1 MKRSNYLNLLTMNFK
16 ALLAC
21 FLFGI
26 SFACFADLDKAIAYA
41 EAGDKDKAHIELLQI
56 AELAQT
62 GHPKALFEFG
72 VMYKTE
78 GLWIVHSD
86 EYAFENWLES
96 AKLGYAPAQFSVGA
110 SYIIGS
116 GVEKDL
122 SEAKRWLQLAIDSTY
137 EHYSRVAQTLYT
149 LNELHKY

>member
-1 MKRSNYLNLLTMNFK
+1 MNIKSLLSF
-16 ALLAC
+16 LLC
-21 FLFGI
+21 SIWL
-26 SFACFADLDKAIAYA
+26 ACFADLDKAIAYA
-41 EAGDKDKAHIELLQI
+41 EAGDKDKAHIELLQV

-78 GLWIVHSD
+78 GLWVVQSD

-116 GVEKDL
+116 GVGKDM
-122 SEAKRWLQLAIDSTY
+122 SEAKRWLQLAIDNTN
-137 EHYSRVAQTLYT
+137 EDYSEVAQTLYNI
-149 LNELHKY
+149 NELEKY

>member
-1 MKRSNYLNLLTMNFK
+1 MALNKNVLVSIDSDY
-16 ALLAC
+16 
-21 FLFGI
+21 I
-26 SFACFADLDKAIAYA
+26 SGEIIYGAGLEDIVNDKPAMI
-41 EAGDKDKAHIELLQI
+41 KLS
-56 AELAQT
+56 
-62 GHPKALFEFG
+62 
-72 VMYKTE
+72 E
-78 GLWIVHSD
+78 GLIYYINDNCLPLDGYVEQAVDRYMQFLSKDEEGQWVVQSD

>member
-1 MKRSNYLNLLTMNFK
+1 MSRLTH
-16 ALLAC
+16 
-21 FLFGI
+21 
-26 SFACFADLDKAIAYA
+26 LDEQGNANMVDVSEKQITSREAIAYA

>member
-1 MKRSNYLNLLTMNFK
+1 MNIKSLLSF
-16 ALLAC
+16 LLC
-21 FLFGI
+21 SIWLV
-26 SFACFADLDKAIAYA
+26 CFADLDKAIAYA

-78 GLWIVHSD
+78 GLWVVQSD

-116 GVEKDL
+116 GVEKDM
-122 SEAKRWLQLAIDSTY
+122 SEAKRWLQLAIDNTN
-137 EHYSRVAQTLYT
+137 EDYSKYASMLYN
-149 LNELHKY
+149 LNELDKY

>member
-1 MKRSNYLNLLTMNFK
+1 MNIKSLLSF
-16 ALLAC
+16 LLC
-21 FLFGI
+21 SI
-26 SFACFADLDKAIAYA
+26 SLVCFADLDKAIAYA

-56 AELAQT
+56 AELAQA
-62 GHPKALFEFG
+62 GDPKALFEFG

-78 GLWIVHSD
+78 GLWIVQSD

-116 GVEKDL
+116 GVEKDM
-122 SEAKRWLQLAIDSTY
+122 SEAKRWLQLAIDSTN
-137 EHYSRVAQTLYT
+137 EDYSEVAQTLYNING
-149 LNELHKY
+149 LEKY

>member
-1 MKRSNYLNLLTMNFK
+1 MNIKPLLSF
-16 ALLAC
+16 LLC
-21 FLFGI
+21 SL
-26 SFACFADLDKAIAYA
+26 SLVSFADLDKAIEYA
-41 EAGDKDKAHIELLQI
+41 ESGDKDKAHIELLQI

-62 GHPKALFEFG
+62 GDPKALFEFG

-78 GLWIVHSD
+78 GLWIVQSD

-122 SEAKRWLQLAIDSTY
+122 SEAKKWLQLAIDNTNQ
-137 EHYSRVAQTLYT
+137 EYSKYASVLYN
-149 LNELHKY
+149 LNELDKY

>member
-1 MKRSNYLNLLTMNFK
+1 MNIK
-16 ALLAC
+16 ALLS
-21 FLFGI
+21 FLLCSI
-26 SFACFADLDKAIAYA
+26 SLVCFADLDKAIAYA

-78 GLWIVHSD
+78 GLWVVQSD

-116 GVEKDL
+116 GVGKDM
-122 SEAKRWLQLAIDSTY
+122 SEAKRWLQLAIDSTN
-137 EHYSRVAQTLYT
+137 EEYSKYSSVLYS
-149 LNELHKY
+149 LNELDKY